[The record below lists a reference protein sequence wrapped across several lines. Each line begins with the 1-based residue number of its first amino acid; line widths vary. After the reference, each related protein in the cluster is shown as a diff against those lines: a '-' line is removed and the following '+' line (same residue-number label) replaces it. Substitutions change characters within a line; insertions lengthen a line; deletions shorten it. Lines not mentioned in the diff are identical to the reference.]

1 MSIAQVDIENLAR
14 FVEDTRKS
22 AIEMLK
28 VAETSADLSSWARA
42 IEVSIK
48 LQEHIGKE
56 IVRSRA
62 RLALAEAA
70 NVLSGAYKG
79 HEDVELGQWAEGCDE
94 ETIHSRAEAVLATNK
109 GMY

>member
-1 MSIAQVDIENLAR
+1 MSNVYVDIQNLGN

-22 AIEMLK
+22 AVEMLK
-28 VAETSADLSSWARA
+28 VAETSADLASWTKA

-48 LQEHIGKE
+48 LQEHIGRE

-70 NVLSGAYKG
+70 NVISGAYRG
-79 HEDVELGQWAEGCDE
+79 HEGVELGQWAEGCDE
-94 ETIHSRAEAVLATNK
+94 ETIHDRAEAVLASNK
-109 GMY
+109 GLY